1 MADTSTM
8 LRNTTAQIMKRTATT
23 MRMMKCTL
31 VAVTT
36 ETTIEKGKTA
46 TMTTTI
52 IMFFLVEDGDIG
64 VPFVADDGGGDSDN
78 KVDGI
83 MSLVTTMG

>member
-1 MADTSTM
+1 
-8 LRNTTAQIMKRTATT
+8 
-23 MRMMKCTL
+23 
-31 VAVTT
+31 
-36 ETTIEKGKTA
+36 
-46 TMTTTI
+46 
-52 IMFFLVEDGDIG
+52 MFFLVEDGDIG